1 MAKKKSIFRRILT
14 FLVAIVILLA
24 LAVGA
29 LAACVHFE
37 VVQQSEIEEKLQLAN
52 EKVGLYK
59 LPLVGANEM
68 FEYFQVPEGVIWP
81 PPPEPEPEPEPAPE
95 PAPAVATAPKP
106 EPVAQAAPAAEPKK
120 SRDVKISRKELE
132 AQIAE
137 REAAEK
143 KRITKLAR
151 IYDNMSPEEA
161 AKALDSV
168 NIDTVALI
176 LQRMNESN
184 AGQVLAKMNPVQA
197 AQITQI
203 MFDGQQRRL

>member
-1 MAKKKSIFRRILT
+1 MAKKKSIFRRILKF
-14 FLVAIVILLA
+14 FLVLLVLILV
-24 LAVGA
+24 AVGA
-29 LAACVHFE
+29 LAACVHFD
-37 VVQQSEIEEKLQLAN
+37 VVQRSQVDEKVEWLNQ
-52 EKVGLYK
+52 KVGLYK
-59 LPLVGANEM
+59 LPLVGANQP
-68 FEYFQVPEGVIWP
+68 FEYFLVPVGVVW
-81 PPPEPEPEPEPAPE
+81 PEPEPEPETEPEPVTAPTAVAE
-95 PAPAVATAPKP
+95 VKSPAPAP
-106 EPVAQAAPAAEPKK
+106 EPKK
-120 SRDVKISRKELE
+120 SREVKISRKELE

-176 LQRMNESN
+176 LQRMDESN
-184 AGQVLAKMNPVQA
+184 AGQVLAKMDPVHA

>member
-1 MAKKKSIFRRILT
+1 MAKKKSIFRRILNF
-14 FLVAIVILLA
+14 FLVVLILLVI
-24 LAVGA
+24 AVGA
-29 LAACVHFE
+29 LAACVHFD
-37 VVQQSEIEEKLQLAN
+37 VVQRSEVDAKVEWLNQ
-52 EKVGLYK
+52 KVGLYK
-59 LPLVGANEM
+59 LPLVGANEP
-68 FEYFQVPEGVIWP
+68 FEYFLVPEGVIWP
-81 PPPEPEPEPEPAPE
+81 EPVPEPEPEPEPTPP
-95 PAPAVATAPKP
+95 PAPAVASNTPAPTDS
-106 EPVAQAAPAAEPKK
+106 KK
-120 SRDVKISRKELE
+120 SKDVKISRKELE

-176 LQRMNESN
+176 LQRMDESN
-184 AGQVLAKMNPVQA
+184 AGQVLAKMDPLQA

>member
-1 MAKKKSIFRRILT
+1 MAKKKSILRRIAT
-14 FLVAIVILLA
+14 FFIVLLVLL
-24 LAVGA
+24 LLGIGA
-29 LAACVHFE
+29 LVACVHFD
-37 VVQQSEIEEKLQLAN
+37 VVQRSQVDEKVEWLNQ
-52 EKVGLYK
+52 KVGLYK
-59 LPLVGANEM
+59 LPLVGANQP
-68 FEYFQVPEGVIWP
+68 FEYFLVPVGVVW
-81 PPPEPEPEPEPAPE
+81 PEPEPEPEPEPVPE
-95 PAPAVATAPKP
+95 QMPPAVATVTPP
-106 EPVAQAAPAAEPKK
+106 PAPAPEPKK
-120 SRDVKISRKELE
+120 SKDVKISRKELE

-168 NIDTVALI
+168 NVDTVALI
-176 LQRMNESN
+176 LQRMDESN
-184 AGQVLAKMNPVQA
+184 AGQVLAKMDPLQA

>member
-1 MAKKKSIFRRILT
+1 MAKKKSIFRRILKF
-14 FLVAIVILLA
+14 FLVLLVLILV
-24 LAVGA
+24 AVGA
-29 LAACVHFE
+29 LAACVHFD
-37 VVQQSEIEEKLQLAN
+37 VVQRSQVDEKVEWLNQ
-52 EKVGLYK
+52 KVGLYK
-59 LPLVGANEM
+59 LPLVGANQP
-68 FEYFQVPEGVIWP
+68 FEYFLVPVGVVW
-81 PPPEPEPEPEPAPE
+81 PEPEPEPETEPEPVTAPTAVAE
-95 PAPAVATAPKP
+95 VKPPAPAP
-106 EPVAQAAPAAEPKK
+106 EPKK
-120 SRDVKISRKELE
+120 SREVKISRKELE

-176 LQRMNESN
+176 LQRMDESN
-184 AGQVLAKMNPVQA
+184 AGQVLAKMDPVHA